1 MSSDQD
7 TINAQLDLLAVHRRT
22 LAVYLRQQA
31 QLGVLAPPGIVNGI
45 AEAQSAIRHIKEQ
58 LRVDGVPVEDEPND
72 EVQPTAVAAPS
83 RLSPQEQRNRG
94 RMLDKVEAFW
104 VKGVL
109 EQSLYQVARIELGL
123 EFDPDAVVHAWE
135 SVVQRPNQPNQ
146 AIPAG
151 KSIVAV
157 FDDLLGE
164 MLILGAPGAGKTTV
178 LLELARDL
186 IARARS
192 NQQHPIPVVF
202 NLSTWATKRQ
212 PLKEWL
218 AVELNQRYDVPKKL
232 AQEWVTANA
241 VLPLLDGLD
250 EVAAEHRDVC
260 VEAINDYRKAC
271 GFVTL
276 AVCSRIADYEML
288 SAKLRLQG
296 AVVIHPLTKPQVDD
310 YLKQVDRPLAAV
322 RTALRADAALGQ
334 MLDTP
339 LMLSIVALAYKD
351 KSPAKLP
358 ATASPAEQRRQL
370 FDDYCAAMFQ
380 RRSKDT
386 RYRREQTTHWLS
398 WLAGQMVRH
407 NLTALYIERMQP
419 SWLPRKGRRWFPIC
433 AGLLSALVGGLVVAV
448 VGGLLGGLVGGLEVV
463 RFGVLGGG
471 LEGVLAGGLLGLLA
485 GGLLGLLAGGLLG
498 GLVSGLSSSLAEIRP
513 VETLHWSWTAAGG
526 GWRSSL
532 IFGLTFGLVV
542 GVAAEPAVGLLFGL
556 GFGLVGW
563 VLGWL
568 VGELTEGQIAK
579 RMIVGNLQFRQLV
592 CYILGFGLVGALVGR
607 LAFKLS
613 SGVASGMG
621 GGLVGALVFT
631 LATRD
636 ILTRTVDSK
645 SIRRAAWG
653 ALVSGLLGGLG
664 FGLAGGPGFGLVG
677 GLSGTTFGWL
687 ASWLSRGPRSQQVIL
702 QNKALRR
709 FARNTLSGGLVG
721 ALVGGLVTGLGR
733 ELLYGLINALVFGL
747 AIGMVGGLLSGLIE
761 GDITTRTVPNE
772 GIRRSIR
779 SAVVSGLVGVLVF
792 GLGFGLAIGLAA
804 GLDNGLVGGLGFGLG
819 AGLVAGPIFGLLYGG
834 ATVLQHY
841 TLRWMISRNGSL
853 PFRDLVPFLDY
864 CAERIFLRKVGGGYI
879 FVHRLLMEHFASL
892 YSEQSHKA

>member
-1 MSSDQD
+1 M
-7 TINAQLDLLAVHRRT
+7 
-22 LAVYLRQQA
+22 
-31 QLGVLAPPGIVNGI
+31 
-45 AEAQSAIRHIKEQ
+45 
-58 LRVDGVPVEDEPND
+58 
-72 EVQPTAVAAPS
+72 
-83 RLSPQEQRNRG
+83 
-94 RMLDKVEAFW
+94 
-104 VKGVL
+104 
-109 EQSLYQVARIELGL
+109 
-123 EFDPDAVVHAWE
+123 
-135 SVVQRPNQPNQ
+135 
-146 AIPAG
+146 
-151 KSIVAV
+151 
-157 FDDLLGE
+157 
-164 MLILGAPGAGKTTV
+164 
-178 LLELARDL
+178 
-186 IARARS
+186 
-192 NQQHPIPVVF
+192 
-202 NLSTWATKRQ
+202 
-212 PLKEWL
+212 
-218 AVELNQRYDVPKKL
+218 PKKL

-463 RFGVLGGG
+463 LFGVLGGG
-471 LEGVLAGGLLGLLA
+471 LEVVLAGGLLGLLA
-485 GGLLGLLAGGLLG
+485 GGLLGL
-498 GLVSGLSSSLAEIRP
+498 
-513 VETLHWSWTAAGG
+513 
-526 GWRSSL
+526 
-532 IFGLTFGLVV
+532 
-542 GVAAEPAVGLLFGL
+542 L